1 MIASRGG
8 GAAADFAA
16 GCAVRREAE
25 LRALGS
31 GGEERQRG
39 NEPASALASAGV
51 GGRVGAGAGRLR
63 RAAASTAHG
72 RHTAGKLCHGRARGA
87 ARAGARRQARRG
99 AALGWAERGEARAGG
114 WLGRLRPWDRSEAAA
129 REGEKVLFQ
138 IYFQG
143 IFTCHLSNIILSKKM
158 TSFEN
163 VPKMKVD

>member
-1 MIASRGG
+1 M
-8 GAAADFAA
+8 
-16 GCAVRREAE
+16 
-25 LRALGS
+25 
-31 GGEERQRG
+31 
-39 NEPASALASAGV
+39 
-51 GGRVGAGAGRLR
+51 GAGAGRLR

-72 RHTAGKLCHGRARGA
+72 RHVAGTLCRGRARGA
-87 ARAGARRQARRG
+87 ARQRAGARRQARRG
-99 AALGWAERGEARAGG
+99 AALGWAERGEARVGG
-114 WLGRLRPWDRSEAAA
+114 WLGRLRSWARSEAAA